1 MQIPEDKMKKIVTVA
16 MVATLTLGIGSWCL
30 AYETD
35 FDDLRRFDR
44 NLPAWKLGRGLTNI
58 IGAPAEVFSNMTND
72 AIEGAYWGAYDEGFH
87 GAVAGS
93 FNGMI
98 AGSFSGLYKM
108 VRRMT
113 TGALEMITFWKPE
126 YGPTVDPTY
135 NTRCRAFGS
144 QDYFDPDPFWYY
156 GPPR

>member
-1 MQIPEDKMKKIVTVA
+1 MKRIVTLA
-16 MVATLTLGIGSWCL
+16 MALALTAAMGSWCL

-44 NLPAWKLGRGLTNI
+44 NLPGWKLGRGIVNI
-58 IGAPAEVFSNMTND
+58 LGAPNELFSNITNG
-72 AIEGAYWGAYDEGFH
+72 AIDGMYWGAYDEGFQ
-87 GAVAGS
+87 GAVGGS
-93 FNGMI
+93 LNGMI
-98 AGSFSGLYKM
+98 AGTFPGLSKM

-113 TGALEMITFWKPE
+113 TGALEVLTFWKPE

-135 NTRCRAFGS
+135 GTRCRAFPTS
-144 QDYFDPDPFWYY
+144 DYFDPDPYWYW

>member
-1 MQIPEDKMKKIVTVA
+1 MKKIATIA
-16 MVATLTLGIGSWCL
+16 MAVLVTLGIASWCL

-44 NLPAWKLGRGLTNI
+44 SLPAWKFGRGIVNI
-58 IGAPAEVFSNMTND
+58 LGGPAEVFSNITNN
-72 AIEGAYWGAYDEGFH
+72 AIDGAYNGAYDEGLQ
-87 GAVAGS
+87 GAMSGS
-93 FNGMI
+93 LNGAI
-98 AGSFSGLYKM
+98 AGTSSGLYKM

-126 YGPTVDPTY
+126 YGPTLDPVY
-135 NTRCRAFGS
+135 GTRCRAFPP
-144 QDYFDPDPFWYY
+144 QDYYDPDPWWYW